1 MGEQNVSNV
10 SNERALQAFTKAL
23 LEDVHALELLLDKE
37 IIESGVSRIGAEQE
51 MFLVDEG
58 MRPALVAPEILADLD
73 HPLLTSELAR
83 FNLEANLSPVSFKGD
98 CLSSLEKE
106 LNGLLAQARAAA
118 EARDARVILCG
129 ILPTLRK
136 VDLGLA
142 SMSPSPR
149 YAEINRALT
158 ELRGG
163 DFQIRIKGLDELN
176 MMHDNIM
183 FEACNTSFQIHFQ
196 VGPRNAVR
204 LYNVAQAITGP
215 VLAASVN
222 SPLLL
227 GKRLWQETRIALFE
241 GSLDTRT
248 ATHLQREQQPRV
260 QFGDD
265 WIRESVL
272 EIFREEISRFRVVI
286 AGDWEKDP
294 VGIVRRG
301 GVPKLS
307 ALRLHNGTVY
317 RWNRLC
323 YGISGEGVPHL
334 RIENRALPA
343 GPSVVDEIASAAF
356 YFGLMAAYAADCPHF
371 ERRMSFEDARL
382 NFFGAAR
389 YGLGA
394 QFTWLDDRTWTAPK
408 LILEELLPKAREGL
422 KSAGIDGGDADRYLD
437 IVGQR
442 VRSGQTGS
450 TWAMQS
456 LRSMSRGSR
465 GKQEAHVPALTA
477 AILESQES
485 GRPVHTWPLASGK
498 SDETRWREGFRT
510 AGQIMSKDVFTVRPE
525 DIIDLAANVM
535 DWKHVRHVPVE
546 NNAGELV
553 GIVSHRALL
562 RVIAR
567 GLSHDPEEPMTIR
580 DIMRT
585 DTVTA
590 VPETPTIDVIRLM
603 KENKVSCLPVVEG
616 GKLVGIVTESEL
628 NDIAASLLERILE
641 NR

>member
-1 MGEQNVSNV
+1 MGEQEVSDV
-10 SNERALQAFTKAL
+10 SDQRALQAFTKAL
-23 LEDVHALELLLDKE
+23 LEDVHALELLLEKDM
-37 IIESGVSRIGAEQE
+37 IESGISRVGAEQE
-51 MFLVDEG
+51 MFLVDDG
-58 MRPALVAPEILADLD
+58 MRPALIAPEILQDLN
-73 HPLLTSELAR
+73 HPLLTNELAR
-83 FNLEANLSPVSFKGD
+83 FNLELNLLPLPFGGD
-98 CLSSLEKE
+98 CLSRMEKE
-106 LNGLLAQARAAA
+106 INEMLGLTQARAQARNSH
-118 EARDARVILCG
+118 VILCG

-136 VDLGLA
+136 VDLGLE
-142 SMSPSPR
+142 SMTPKPR
-149 YAEINRALT
+149 YGEINRALT

-163 DFQIRIKGLDELN
+163 DFQIRIKGLEELN

-196 VGPRNAVR
+196 VDPRDAVR
-204 LYNVAQAITGP
+204 RYNIAQAISGP
-215 VLAASVN
+215 VLAAAVN

-248 ATHLQREQQPRV
+248 ETHLQREQQPRV
-260 QFGDD
+260 QFGDA
-265 WIRESVL
+265 WVRESVL

-286 AGDWEKDP
+286 AGEWEKDP
-294 VGIVRRG
+294 VGIVRNG

-323 YGISGEGVPHL
+323 YGISEEGVPHL

-343 GPSVVDEIASAAF
+343 GPTVVDEMANAAF
-356 YFGLMAAYAADCPHF
+356 FFGLMSAFIADCPHF
-371 ERRMSFEDARL
+371 ERRMRFEDARL
-382 NFFGAAR
+382 NFFAAAR
-389 YGLGA
+389 FGLGA
-394 QFTWLDDRTWTAPK
+394 QLTWLDNKTYTAPK
-408 LILEELLPKAREGL
+408 LILEELLPQAREGL
-422 KSAGIDGGDADRYLD
+422 KLAGIDEADATRYLD
-437 IVGQR
+437 IIGQR

-450 TWAMQS
+450 TWALQS
-456 LRSMSRGSR
+456 LRSMSRGSS
-465 GKQEAHVPALTA
+465 GKQEAHIPALTA
-477 AILESQES
+477 ALLEGQAS
-485 GRPVHTWPLASGK
+485 GQPVHTWRLASGK
-498 SDETRWREGFRT
+498 SDESRWREGFRT

-546 NNAGELV
+546 SNSGELV

-562 RVIAR
+562 RVVAR
-567 GLSHDPEEPMTIR
+567 GLSHDRKEPMTVR

-585 DTVTA
+585 DPVTA

-603 KENKVSCLPVVEG
+603 KENKVSCLPIVEG
-616 GKLVGIVTESEL
+616 DKLVGIVTERDL

-641 NR
+641 SS